1 MKKVEAESLGAVHTH
16 THTIHLENEKKD
28 KENKKAAIKSKT
40 NIEKLDKSK
49 KVHEENEDRTM
60 FTKNKESA
68 ITLIALVITIIVL
81 LILAGVSIATLTGT
95 NGILTQAQKAKQSTE
110 ESEEKEKKQLL
121 QIEASTHFESYDY
134 TDEEGNMA
142 KIPAEFAV
150 SNVEGENLISKG
162 LVIIGKT
169 GNEYV
174 WIPCTEDTYKREETK
189 WFIQDSDNVKA
200 CRDELS
206 LEDATVS
213 TSEAMNGITNDV
225 LVEIIQQIK
234 DEKESIRKVRGYYI
248 GRYETANENGSAVIK
263 PNLEPWTT
271 QKWSEMYEEAKKIDV
286 GVTAES
292 YLCSSYAWDTAINF
306 IEKHST
312 ADNYGASMENI
323 NGNWKETSVKNK
335 IGNIIKRGG
344 EVKRLKTGV
353 TTSYA
358 NIYDMGGNVL
368 EFTTELNPNKSK
380 DIICRGGGYNYSLA
394 AGARNN
400 WISGGKYENY
410 GFRATLFLK

>member
-1 MKKVEAESLGAVHTH
+1 MKKIEAESLGAVHT
-16 THTIHLENEKKD
+16 IHLENNRINSRKIAELAIR
-28 KENKKAAIKSKT
+28 NKKG
-40 NIEKLDKSK
+40 
-49 KVHEENEDRTM
+49 
-60 FTKNKESA
+60 

-121 QIEASTHFESYDY
+121 QIEASTHLESYDY
-134 TDEEGNMA
+134 TDEEGNRA
-142 KIPAEFAV
+142 KIPAGFAA
-150 SNVEGENLISKG
+150 SNVEGEKLISKG

-234 DEKESIRKVRGYYI
+234 DEKESIKKVGGYYI

-271 QKWSEMYEEAKKIDV
+271 QKWSEMYEEAKKINV

-335 IGNIIKRGG
+335 TGNIIKRGG
-344 EVKRLKTGV
+344 EVQRLKTGV

-380 DIICRGGGYNYSLA
+380 DIICRGGAYNYSLA
-394 AGARNN
+394 AGARSN